1 MPDKDRPNQNE
12 VRLMNIRDAAR
23 YLGTTPATLYTKI
36 WRREIPFVK
45 FGRSVRFDV
54 RDLDALIEG
63 SKIKPDTLNNCRRLR

>member
-1 MPDKDRPNQNE
+1 MPDNERPTQDG

-54 RDLDALIEG
+54 NDLDALIEE
-63 SKIKPDTLNNCRRLR
+63 SKVKPDALNNSRRLR